1 MKSLY
6 RVLKNQPD
14 DVLGLEKNILYP
26 EFSVEAKKEE
36 KGIPEVEEI
45 KEEAAEEEE
54 PVSAADILSD
64 IYAEGRLILDAAKRE
79 AEDVKTEA
87 YQIGFTAGNEAGY
100 KDGREQALNEY
111 DLRFE
116 AEFRNLQKRLADY
129 IKEVENTKERLL
141 EQHIEDLKNIS
152 LAIGEKIVQTSLK
165 SSSEVIE
172 RMILSATGRLKK
184 SAWAK
189 IYIGKG
195 QETMDVRG
203 DVQFLQELSKLS
215 DNVKIIMLEEEDTG
229 TCIIE
234 LPDEIIDMS
243 VGTQLENIKEIL
255 NNARL

>member
-26 EFSVEAKKEE
+26 EFAVETKKEE
-36 KGIPEVEEI
+36 KVIPEVEE
-45 KEEAAEEEE
+45 KEEEAAEEEQ
-54 PVSAADILSD
+54 VSAADILAD
-64 IYAEGRLILDAAKRE
+64 IYAEGKLILDAAKRE
-79 AEDVKTEA
+79 AEDVRTEA
-87 YQIGFTAGNEAGY
+87 YQIGFTAGSEAGY
-100 KDGREQALNEY
+100 KEGREQALNEY

-116 AEFRNLQKRLADY
+116 AEFKNLQKRLADY
-129 IKEVENTKERLL
+129 IKEVEITKERLL

-152 LAIGEKIVQTSLK
+152 LAIGEKIVQTSLR
-165 SSSEVIE
+165 SSSEVVE

-229 TCIIE
+229 TCIVE

>member
-6 RVLKNQPD
+6 RVLKDQPD
-14 DVLGLEKNILYP
+14 NIQGLEKDILYP
-26 EFSVEAKKEE
+26 EFAIEVKKKEG
-36 KGIPEVEEI
+36 KMIL
-45 KEEAAEEEE
+45 EEEE
-54 PVSAADILSD
+54 EEEQQSTVDILSE
-64 IYAEGRLILDAAKRE
+64 IYAEGKLILDAAKRE
-79 AEDVKTEA
+79 AEDIKTEA
-87 YQIGFTAGNEAGY
+87 YQTGFAAGNEAGY
-100 KDGREQALNEY
+100 KDGSEQALKDY
-111 DLRFE
+111 SLRFE
-116 AEFRNLQKRLADY
+116 TEFKDLQKRLAEY
-129 IKEVENTKERLL
+129 IKDVENAKERLL
-141 EQHIEDLKNIS
+141 EQYIDDLKNIA

-165 SSSEVIE
+165 SSSEVVE

-203 DVQFLQELSKLS
+203 DAKFLQELSKLS

-229 TCIIE
+229 TCIVE